1 MFSLANLKLVKALRN
16 KYTPV
21 NTDAAVPSYVRA
33 PDILV
38 PGATG
43 FSYIPNQKTP
53 PFLSEVFP
61 SYVFET
67 LKVTAPQLNS
77 GLALPSFPA
86 AGIPTGGIGSQPL
99 IDPHDFPS
107 IYPVLDGE

>member
-1 MFSLANLKLVKALRN
+1 MFSISNLKLVKALKA

-43 FSYIPNQKTP
+43 YSYIPNQKTP
-53 PFLSEVFP
+53 PFLSVVFP
-61 SYVFET
+61 SYVFAT
-67 LKVTAPQLNS
+67 PQVTAPQLNS

-86 AGIPTGGIGSQPL
+86 AGIPTGGIGSSPL
-99 IDPHDFPS
+99 IDPRDFPT